1 MKMSELWDEIKGRN
15 NAYEIIDE
23 LETSGRIT
31 PELAAEARGIL
42 DDMVNDTCKR
52 QRACGCY

>member
-1 MKMSELWDEIKGRN
+1 MQELWDEIQERN

-42 DDMVNDTCKR
+42 DDISNERCK
-52 QRACGCY
+52 QMRAQECY